1 MNPLWYVCT
10 LASGRFRRMIELMV
24 ILLERIGL
32 LLLVA
37 FMLTQIPGFRSL
49 LDRDIAWDTVFY
61 HALILV

>member
-1 MNPLWYVCT
+1 
-10 LASGRFRRMIELMV
+10 MIELMV